1 MKIDRDKLHLLHIR
15 DAAGKVLE
23 YSSSLSFDEFVKN
36 STLYDAILLQ
46 IIVLG
51 EAVNQLSDKF
61 KETHHN
67 LPWYEAV
74 GLRNQIAHGYIETKP
89 DIVWDTVVNDIP
101 ELKKQVDSLLNN
113 Y

>member
-15 DAAGKVLE
+15 DAAGKILE

-36 STLYDAILLQ
+36 STFYDAILMQ

-51 EAVNQLSDKF
+51 EAVNTLSAEF
-61 KETHHN
+61 KEIHHD

-101 ELKKQVDSLLNN
+101 KLKKQIDLILDN